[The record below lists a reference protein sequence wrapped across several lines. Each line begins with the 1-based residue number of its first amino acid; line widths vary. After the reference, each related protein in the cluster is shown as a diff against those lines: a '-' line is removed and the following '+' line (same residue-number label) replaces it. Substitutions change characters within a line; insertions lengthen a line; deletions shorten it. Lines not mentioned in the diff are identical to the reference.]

1 MTNQGSH
8 KKWLKNKNQTFD
20 GFKQKYVTDDVINKY
35 V

>member
-1 MTNQGSH
+1 MTNQDSH
-8 KKWLKNKNQTFD
+8 KNGWKIKNQTFD